1 MGNKSSAIS
10 GLAHQPR
17 QGDYALVLDA
27 EKKLHTFPGPK
38 DGDQES
44 PEKALSLQVVK
55 WREPFP
61 VLVLA
66 VSSSS
71 LKRDFKEDMD
81 ETADALQ
88 YTFKLPANYPGGRA
102 ALLNTIRELIDGSK
116 PHGITETYTGKKMTN
131 KFLFDKRA
139 NRLGEKNFKWQDTK
153 VQYGCHV
160 DWAQYSSKI
169 FFRLRA
175 KSREMGIIVVDRHA
189 DGYKFAVGQERG
201 LIQQI
206 RFAQLIALP
215 ARIWLHV
222 QYQRRKAEWQG
233 SQASKA
239 QASNCKDV
247 DMSVSKE
254 GDRPVAE
261 EKNSLTQEEE
271 QHTSQ
276 PSLQSQMS
284 TADKGLVVDNKDQD
298 TKATGKRKRN
308 RKGKSRKSEQETSGK
323 SIEELQE
330 SILPHDTEGSQT
342 ERVSSDQRLG
352 MLAPA
357 SMSSIETDRGDASN
371 DVQPLRRGSGLPDS
385 AVSPSPPYSPSHV
398 DVITVADDCAE
409 RQTESLAEKVQASVL
424 QDFEAG
430 HFLTSATPPEHSS
443 EAEAMASDGTSDRS
457 QKSEASQ
464 PVTLDTP
471 DNPDRMPEGH
481 LRQVKPQAV
490 AEVPE
495 SSSAK
500 KISERSTQ
508 QGELQQRAAKE
519 IVKFLNPLAEPWTA
533 PQHTLAP
540 ECVAT
545 VVRRECSQD
554 VSNQQSHQAKETTSP
569 SPRATGS
576 SLADQSRIPE
586 FTMKEPCVALSMPPD
601 LLREPPTIP
610 CMHGRDR
617 PERHRQALWF
627 STARD
632 EGDYFIFADGE
643 PDVDVGWEPAALR
656 GRCSLRLTHVVRFDD
671 PGERDRFRRVLAVCL
686 LESLEVQSLV
696 GYLFRMLRD
705 RLRSEQQWSPELDVK
720 IRRQL
725 TWELAICPDAR
736 EVGQRHACD
745 AEWLGLPPRTC
756 RERTCAAERPSLLG
770 RPNWSR
776 WFERIVSNEEASHW
790 ILRAN
795 RTTHPVVKGVQ
806 ARIRGE
812 GFDHVPDDE
821 RRLFR
826 RGEGWDGLGSGP
838 WEWEGD
844 GELMSTPM

>member
-10 GLAHQPR
+10 GLAHQPK

-44 PEKALSLQVVK
+44 PEKALSLEVVK

-61 VLVLA
+61 VLVLT

-81 ETADALQ
+81 DTADALQ

-102 ALLNTIRELIDGSK
+102 ALLNTIRELIDGSN

-189 DGYKFAVGQERG
+189 DGYKFVVGQERG

-206 RFAQLIALP
+206 RFAQFMALP

-222 QYQRRKAEWQG
+222 QYQRRKAEWLD

-239 QASNCKDV
+239 QASNCGDV
-247 DMSVSKE
+247 DMPVSKE
-254 GDRPVAE
+254 ADRPVAE
-261 EKNSLTQEEE
+261 ERNCLTQEEE
-271 QHTSQ
+271 QYASQ
-276 PSLQSQMS
+276 PTLQSQMS
-284 TADKGLVVDNKDQD
+284 TADMGL
-298 TKATGKRKRN
+298 
-308 RKGKSRKSEQETSGK
+308 
-323 SIEELQE
+323 
-330 SILPHDTEGSQT
+330 
-342 ERVSSDQRLG
+342 
-352 MLAPA
+352 
-357 SMSSIETDRGDASN
+357 
-371 DVQPLRRGSGLPDS
+371 
-385 AVSPSPPYSPSHV
+385 
-398 DVITVADDCAE
+398 VADDKD
-409 RQTESLAEKVQASVL
+409 QV
-424 QDFEAG
+424 
-430 HFLTSATPPEHSS
+430 
-443 EAEAMASDGTSDRS
+443 
-457 QKSEASQ
+457 
-464 PVTLDTP
+464 DTP
-471 DNPDRMPEGH
+471 DNTDRTPEGH
-481 LRQVKPQAV
+481 LREVKPAAV
-490 AEVPE
+490 AEVLE

-500 KISERSTQ
+500 KVPEKSTP
-508 QGELQQRAAKE
+508 QGELQQRAVKE
-519 IVKFLNPLAEPWTA
+519 IVKFLNPLAAPWTA
-533 PQHTLAP
+533 PQHMLAP
-540 ECVAT
+540 ESVAT
-545 VVRRECSQD
+545 VARRGCSQD
-554 VSNQQSHQAKETTSP
+554 VSNQQSHQAKETASP

-586 FTMKEPCVALSMPPD
+586 VRGFFWDMTYHSFLCQKEGCETRGSLWDGQSVICPFCGPYSYVRYCGREHMREDVRAHWPNCGQLTMKEPCVALSMPPD
-601 LLREPPTIP
+601 LLREPPAIP

-627 STARD
+627 STARG
-632 EGDYFIFADGE
+632 EGDYFIFADGG
-643 PDVDVGWEPAALR
+643 PGVDVEWEPAALR
-656 GRCSLRLTHVVRFDD
+656 GRCSLRVTHVVRFDD
-671 PGERDRFRRVLAVCL
+671 PGEKDRFRRVLAVCL
-686 LESLEVQSLV
+686 LESLEVQPLV

-725 TWELAICPDAR
+725 TWEFAICPDAR
-736 EVGQRHACD
+736 DIGQRHACE

-756 RERTCAAERPSLLG
+756 RDRTCEAERPSLLG

-806 ARIRGE
+806 ARVRGE
-812 GFDHVPDDE
+812 GFDHVPVEE

-844 GELMSTPM
+844 CELMSTPM